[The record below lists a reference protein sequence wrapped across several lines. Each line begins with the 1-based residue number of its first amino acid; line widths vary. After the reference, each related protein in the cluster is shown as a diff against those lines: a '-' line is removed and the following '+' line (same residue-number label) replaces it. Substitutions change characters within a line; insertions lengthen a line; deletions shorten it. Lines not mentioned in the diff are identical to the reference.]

1 MPKMIPLWEAE
12 FSDPEEGTTATVDRL
27 VRAAAHNRV
36 SHGALHALVML
47 TALALGSREVVSMSM
62 PQADLD
68 ELIERGLV
76 RYATGTSDR
85 VVLI

>member
-1 MPKMIPLWEAE
+1 MSKVIPLWEAE

-47 TALALGSREVVSMSM
+47 TALALGSREVVSMTL
-62 PQADLD
+62 PERDID
-68 ELIERGLV
+68 ELEVQKLIRSTAPGK
-76 RYATGTSDR
+76 A
-85 VVLI
+85 VLL

>member
-1 MPKMIPLWEAE
+1 MPKVIPLWEAE

-47 TALALGSREVVSMSM
+47 TALALDSREVVSMTL
-62 PQADLD
+62 PERDID
-68 ELIERGLV
+68 ELEVQKLIRCTAPGK
-76 RYATGTSDR
+76 A
-85 VVLI
+85 VLL

>member
-1 MPKMIPLWEAE
+1 MSKVIPLWEAE

-47 TALALGSREVVSMSM
+47 TALALGSREVVSMTL
-62 PQADLD
+62 PEHDID
-68 ELIERGLV
+68 ELEVQKLIRC
-76 RYATGTSDR
+76 TSPGKA
-85 VVLI
+85 VLL